1 MYPVICVVCVLG
13 CEFFH
18 SPVNKE
24 ERQMELKSL
33 EERVH
38 KSSGVLVEATR
49 PLSGCQDQQGCRERL
64 GPRQGLLCSSQ
75 SLLIS

>member
-1 MYPVICVVCVLG
+1 MYPVICVVCVFG

-49 PLSGCQDQQGCRERL
+49 PLSGCQDKQGCRERL